1 MTALRLLAPRYR
13 VAAVTQLSPRLLR
26 AWGIGALMLDLDNTL
41 VAWAESV
48 PPQGVGDWV
57 AELRRSGIPACV
69 VSNSYSSRTRAVAE
83 ALGLPVAQGRFKP
96 SAAKLRH
103 ALRILGT
110 PPACTAM
117 VGDQLFTDVLAGNR
131 LGVPT
136 ILTAPLN
143 PREPLRIRP
152 IRAIE
157 RRVLAA
163 LARWGVAP
171 HSLEV

>member
-1 MTALRLLAPRYR
+1 MAALRLLAPSYR
-13 VAAVTQLSPRLLR
+13 VAAVVQLSPRLLR
-26 AWGIGALMLDLDNTL
+26 AWRVDALMLDLDSTL
-41 VAWAESV
+41 VAWGESA
-48 PPQGVGDWV
+48 PPQGVCDWV
-57 AELRRSGIPACV
+57 AELHRSGIPACV
-69 VSNSYSSRTRAVAE
+69 VSNSYSSRARAVAE

-103 ALRILGT
+103 ALHILGT
-110 PPACTAM
+110 PPARTAM

-136 ILTAPLN
+136 ILTGPLD
-143 PREPLRIRP
+143 PHEPLRIRL

-163 LARWGVAP
+163 LARRGMAP
-171 HSLEV
+171 RSLEV